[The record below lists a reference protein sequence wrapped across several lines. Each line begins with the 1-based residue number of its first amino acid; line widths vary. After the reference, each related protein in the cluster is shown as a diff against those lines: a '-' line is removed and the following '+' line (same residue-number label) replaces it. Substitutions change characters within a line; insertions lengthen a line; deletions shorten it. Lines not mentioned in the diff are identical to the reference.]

1 MKARIRLETITD
13 IGNFVVAVEMAT
25 SSTDKVYVTD
35 GGRMCVNAKSFLGLI
50 HAREFD
56 KIYVESEKDIYTKI
70 KTFVV
75 EEDSLG
81 SYEYSN

>member
-35 GGRMCVNAKSFLGLI
+35 GDRMCVNAKSFLGLI

-56 KIYVESEKDIYTKI
+56 KIFVESDKDIYTKI
-70 KTFVV
+70 RQFII
-75 EEDSLG
+75 EEDSPNN
-81 SYEYSN
+81 E

>member
-25 SSTDKVYVTD
+25 SSSDKVYVTD
-35 GGRMCVNAKSFLGLI
+35 GDRMCVNAKSFLGLI

-56 KIYVESEKDIYTKI
+56 KIFVESEKDIYTKI
-70 KTFVV
+70 REFII
-75 EEDSLG
+75 EEDSPTN
-81 SYEYSN
+81 E